1 MKSLVRSNYSIQLL
15 TGVRA
20 RTNNFSPMPFHGWG
34 NIDQAH
40 LLQKI
45 ILLQLLNRTPKE
57 PSEVNLLE
65 WKTRGHEFPGRI
77 LDLQREKELAES
89 FAFLAATTNDPKK
102 VVAACLEEAGDQ
114 ACLTVRLAM
123 NSGNLNHVVAGFE
136 RMAKIF
142 ERFARAG
149 ELYATVIISISKLE
163 YTRAKQHRTRAPRA
177 LI

>member
-1 MKSLVRSNYSIQLL
+1 MRSNYSIQLL
-15 TGVRA
+15 IGVRA
-20 RTNNFSPMPFHGWG
+20 RSDNFSPMPFHGWG

-65 WKTRGHEFPGRI
+65 WKTQGHDLPGRI

-102 VVAACLEEAGDQ
+102 VVAACVEEAEDQ
-114 ACLTVRLAM
+114 ACLTVRLPM

-142 ERFARAG
+142 ERFARKG
-149 ELYATVIISISKLE
+149 ELYVSVVIFSSKLE

-177 LI
+177 FV

>member
-1 MKSLVRSNYSIQLL
+1 
-15 TGVRA
+15 
-20 RTNNFSPMPFHGWG
+20 MPFHGWW

-57 PSEVNLLE
+57 PSEINLLE
-65 WKTRGHEFPGRI
+65 WKHGECDFPERI

-102 VVAACLEEAGDQ
+102 VVAACVEEGEDQ
-114 ACLTVRLAM
+114 ACLTVRLAI
-123 NSGNLNHVVAGFE
+123 NNGNLDHVIAGFE

-142 ERFARAG
+142 ERFARTG
-149 ELYATVIISISKLE
+149 ELYV
-163 YTRAKQHRTRAPRA
+163 HRHHLR
-177 LI
+177 L

>member
-1 MKSLVRSNYSIQLL
+1 
-15 TGVRA
+15 
-20 RTNNFSPMPFHGWG
+20 MPFQGWR

-57 PSEVNLLE
+57 PSEINLLE
-65 WKTRGHEFPGRI
+65 WKTREYDFPKRI

-102 VVAACLEEAGDQ
+102 VVAACVEEGEGQ
-114 ACLTVRLAM
+114 ACLAVRLAT
-123 NSGNLNHVVAGFE
+123 NNGNLNHVIAGFE

-142 ERFARAG
+142 ERFAR
-149 ELYATVIISISKLE
+149 
-163 YTRAKQHRTRAPRA
+163 TREFCVHRHHLP
-177 LI
+177 L